1 MFQIPGRLSGALLAG
16 VLLLSNLPAM
26 AQQTKPETLI
36 KWRQSVY
43 QVMVWNM
50 SRIRNN
56 LDGPSFNR
64 DEVVR
69 ASGTL
74 ANLAGT
80 GIGSL
85 FAPGTENGSGWK
97 STTVKPELFRNPQLA
112 GELSAGLVRETAEL
126 ARLATASDPAAIRSQ
141 YSKVGQ
147 ACKACHDE
155 FKVKE

>member
-1 MFQIPGRLSGALLAG
+1 MFQKARFIWGALLTGA
-16 VLLLSNLPAM
+16 LLSSGFPAT
-26 AQQTKPETLI
+26 AQQTRPETLI

-56 LDGPSFNR
+56 LDSPAFNR

-85 FAPGTENGSGWK
+85 FVPGTENGNGWK
-97 STTVKPELFRNPQLA
+97 PTTVKPELFRNTQLA

-126 ARLATASDPAAIRSQ
+126 ARLAPTSDPATIRSQ
-141 YSKVGQ
+141 YSKVSQ

>member
-1 MFQIPGRLSGALLAG
+1 MFQKTRCLWGALLTSA
-16 VLLLSNLPAM
+16 LLLCSFPAM

-64 DEVVR
+64 DEFAR
-69 ASGTL
+69 AASTL

-112 GELSAGLVRETAEL
+112 GELSAALVRETGEL
-126 ARLATASDPAAIRSQ
+126 ARLATASDQAAIRSQ
-141 YSKVGQ
+141 YSTVGQ

-155 FKVKE
+155 YKVKE